1 MAESKLSLIQK
12 ENLHEIIQNLSV
24 FFDKFCRGCKERD
37 VVTNAWE
44 EIANSLEFLRNGT
57 YYISKA

>member
-1 MAESKLSLIQK
+1 MAESKLNFIQK
-12 ENLHEIIQNLSV
+12 NNLYEIIHKS
-24 FFDKFCRGCKERD
+24 CKERD

-44 EIANSLEFLRNGT
+44 EIANSLVFLLNGT

>member
-1 MAESKLSLIQK
+1 MAESKLNFIQK
-12 ENLHEIIQNLSV
+12 NNLYEIIHNLSF
-24 FFDKFCRGCKERD
+24 FFDKSCKERD

-44 EIANSLEFLRNGT
+44 EIANSLAFLRNGT